1 MIRDKARQWD
11 GRSRPTNDTYKKNFN
26 DIFNKKKV
34 TKRLPKSDQEYLN
47 TLKHKL

>member
-11 GRSRPTNDTYKKNFN
+11 GRSRPT
-26 DIFNKKKV
+26 NKKKV